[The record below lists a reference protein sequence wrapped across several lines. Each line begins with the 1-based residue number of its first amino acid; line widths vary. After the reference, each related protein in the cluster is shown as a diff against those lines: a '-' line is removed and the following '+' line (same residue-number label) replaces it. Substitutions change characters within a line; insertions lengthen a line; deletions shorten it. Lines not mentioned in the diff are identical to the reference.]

1 MFPTFDSFRTVFNV
15 VTQDFGCMVI
25 VNRGARSSFT
35 DKVFWFKASN
45 QNIGMIGCK
54 QFIEYHNNNYD
65 DLWKKKNKKFDIM
78 DLCGKKAANDKTLMV
93 EKINDKKN

>member
-1 MFPTFDSFRTVFNV
+1 
-15 VTQDFGCMVI
+15 
-25 VNRGARSSFT
+25 
-35 DKVFWFKASN
+35 
-45 QNIGMIGCK
+45 MIGCK

-93 EKINDKKN
+93 EKINAKKTE